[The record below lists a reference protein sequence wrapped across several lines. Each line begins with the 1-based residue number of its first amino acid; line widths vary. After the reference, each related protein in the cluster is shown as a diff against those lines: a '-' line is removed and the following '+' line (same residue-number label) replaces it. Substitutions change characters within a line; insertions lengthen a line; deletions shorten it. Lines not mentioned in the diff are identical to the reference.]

1 MGGCGGNT
9 EVLLLLLGSMTMG
22 ASRRPDFVAF
32 KMKYLPLKAVAAPG
46 VGWSGGQGAVHVR
59 YRWIVSCPGGQA
71 QGACPY
77 HGRDVRSRVPTRSGD
92 DEIVMTCRG

>member
-71 QGACPY
+71 QGPA
-77 HGRDVRSRVPTRSGD
+77 PTMAEMSGQGFPS
-92 DEIVMTCRG
+92 EVVMTKSS